1 MSNNTNNAADLAVMQ
16 AEVSALRFHA
26 ERLRD
31 AKLNTGS
38 ANVAEHVLRSI
49 DGLPALYAASVE
61 GAL

>member
-16 AEVSALRFHA
+16 EEVSALRFHA

-31 AKLNTGS
+31 ASLNAAA

-49 DGLPALYAASVE
+49 DGLPALFACEEV
-61 GAL
+61 AL